1 MNDGFRMRLTRDF
14 PRYFLLLLVFLGTS
28 ALAQEKSSFGFL
40 SELQRLGSS
49 LDQTEQELLPPD
61 QAFKLTVRVQDENTL
76 IAQFTP
82 AKDYYLYRDK
92 VAFKP
97 KETAGGADSGIS
109 IENISIPSGTPKSD
123 VTFGQVEVFHK
134 PFEARIA
141 LKRDKLA
148 TDKLTLVATYQ
159 GCNEPIGVCYA
170 PINKVIELTLPV
182 AKAAAGAVANAVSS
196 EAVASGGS
204 GAFPAAKP
212 DSTAELFQTSPASPA
227 IETESL
233 KIERMFES
241 GDFWLILT
249 GFFGIGL
256 LLSFTPCVFPM
267 FPILSGIIAN
277 RGEHITR
284 SRGFILSLAY
294 VMGMAITYAIA
305 GVAAGLS
312 GAMLAA
318 ALQNAWVLGTFALIF
333 ITLAFSMFGFYELQ
347 LPNFLQSKL
356 SEEAGHLRG
365 GHLTGVFGMGA
376 LSALI
381 VGPCVA
387 APLAG
392 ALLYISQTRDVLLG
406 GSALFVMA
414 LGMGVPLLLL
424 GASAGALLPKAGP
437 WMESVKQFF
446 GVLLLGVAI
455 WLISPVIPAVA
466 HMLLWS
472 TLLIVSAIYL
482 HAVDPLKPDASGLR
496 KFLKGV
502 GMIGLLIGVAL
513 LIGVLSG
520 SRDILQPLSKIGI
533 ARTNAEIDGSSVS
546 ESQHLRFQRV
556 KTVAELEQ
564 RIAQSRD
571 KYVMVDFYADWC
583 ISCKEMERF
592 TFTDPK
598 VQSRLKDVVLL
609 QVDVTAGTPADSA
622 LLKRFKLFGPPGIL
636 FIDRAGRD
644 IPNIRLIGY
653 QDTERFLSIL
663 NAVLI

>member
-1 MNDGFRMRLTRDF
+1 MRLM
-14 PRYFLLLLVFLGTS
+14 RYFLLLLVLLAPS
-28 ALAQEKSSFGFL
+28 AFAEGKGSFGFL

-61 QAFKLTVRVQDENTL
+61 QAFKMTVRVQDENTL
-76 IAQFTP
+76 VAQFTP

-97 KETAGGADSGIS
+97 KEIGDEASSGTS
-109 IENISIPSGTPKSD
+109 IENISIPAGTPKSD

-141 LKRDKLA
+141 LKRGTPA
-148 TDKLTLVATYQ
+148 AEKLTLVATYQ

-170 PINKVIELTLPV
+170 PINKVVELTLPV
-182 AKAAAGAVANAVSS
+182 AKAAAGAVANAVSG
-196 EAVASGGS
+196 AAIAASPG
-204 GAFPAAKP
+204 FPAAPANKP
-212 DSTAELFQTSPASPA
+212 DPTAELFQTSPSGPA

-333 ITLAFSMFGFYELQ
+333 VTLAFSMFGFYELQ
-347 LPNFLQSKL
+347 LPTFLQSKL
-356 SEEAGHLRG
+356 TAEAGHLRG

-437 WMESVKQFF
+437 WMEAVKQFF

-455 WLISPVIPAVA
+455 WLISPVISAVA

-472 TLLIVSAIYL
+472 ALLIVSAIYL
-482 HAVDPLKPDASGLR
+482 HAVDPLKPDASGFR
-496 KFLKGV
+496 KFMKGV
-502 GMIGLLIGVAL
+502 GMIALLLGVAL

-520 SRDILQPLSKIGI
+520 SRDILQPLSKLGI
-533 ARTNAEIDGSSVS
+533 AGANAEMDATRAAQG
-546 ESQHLRFQRV
+546 QHLQFQRV
-556 KTVAELEQ
+556 KTVAELDQ

-571 KYVMVDFYADWC
+571 KYIMVDFYADWC

-609 QVDVTAGTPADSA
+609 QVDVTAGTPDDFA

-644 IPNIRLIGY
+644 IPSIRLIGF
-653 QDTERFLSIL
+653 QDTERFINIL
-663 NAVLI
+663 DAVLI

>member
-1 MNDGFRMRLTRDF
+1 MRLM
-14 PRYFLLLLVFLGTS
+14 RYFLLLLVFLGPN
-28 ALAQEKSSFGFL
+28 AFAEGEGSFGFL

-49 LDQTEQELLPPD
+49 LDQTEEELLPPD
-61 QAFKLTVRVQDENTL
+61 QAFKMSVRVQDENTL
-76 IAQFTP
+76 VAQFTP

-97 KETAGGADSGIS
+97 KETEGSANSGTS
-109 IENISIPSGTPKSD
+109 IETISIPPGTPKSD

-141 LKRDKLA
+141 LKRGTPA
-148 TDKLTLVATYQ
+148 AEKLTLVATYQ

-170 PINKVIELTLPV
+170 PINKVVELTLPV
-182 AKAAAGAVANAVSS
+182 AKAAAGAVANAVSGA
-196 EAVASGGS
+196 AVAASP
-204 GAFPAAKP
+204 AFPLAQVNKADP
-212 DSTAELFQTSPASPA
+212 TTELFQNAPAGPA
-227 IETESL
+227 VETESL

-318 ALQNAWVLGTFALIF
+318 ALQNAWVLGSFALIF
-333 ITLAFSMFGFYELQ
+333 VTLAFSMFGFYELQ
-347 LPNFLQSKL
+347 LPTFLQSKL
-356 SEEAGHLRG
+356 TEEAGHIRG

-437 WMESVKQFF
+437 WMEAVKQFF

-455 WLISPVIPAVA
+455 WLISPVISAVA

-472 TLLIVSAIYL
+472 ALLIVSAIYL
-482 HAVDPLKPDASGLR
+482 HAVDPLKPDASGFR
-496 KFLKGV
+496 KFMKGV
-502 GMIGLLIGVAL
+502 GMIALLLGVAL

-533 ARTNAEIDGSSVS
+533 AGANPQMGEALASQN
-546 ESQHLRFQRV
+546 QHLQFQRV
-556 KTVAELEQ
+556 KTVAELDQ

-609 QVDVTAGTPADSA
+609 QVDVTAGTADDFA

-636 FIDRAGRD
+636 FIDRMGRD
-644 IPNIRLIGY
+644 VPNIRLIGF
-653 QDTERFLSIL
+653 QDTERFINIL
-663 NAVLI
+663 DAVLI

>member
-1 MNDGFRMRLTRDF
+1 MNAARL
-14 PRYFLLLLVFLGTS
+14 PVHLIRYILVLIYFFSINAFAEEKTS
-28 ALAQEKSSFGFL
+28 SGFL
-40 SELQRLGSS
+40 SGLKQLGAAF
-49 LDQTEQELLPPD
+49 DQDEQELLPPD
-61 QAFKLTVRVQDENTL
+61 QAFKLTVRVRDENTL
-76 IAQFTP
+76 VAQFEP
-82 AKDYYLYRDK
+82 AKNYYLYRDK

-97 KETAGGADSGIS
+97 QNTETS
-109 IENISIPSGTPKSD
+109 IEKISLPQGAVKSD
-123 VTFGQVEVFHK
+123 LTFGQVEVFHK
-134 PFEARIA
+134 PFEAVIS
-141 LKRDKLA
+141 LKRDA
-148 TDKLTLVATYQ
+148 SSPNKLTLVATYQ

-182 AKAAAGAVANAVSS
+182 AKAAVGAVANAVSS
-196 EAVASGGS
+196 DAAAATPFS
-204 GAFPAAKP
+204 AAKP
-212 DSTAELFQTSPASPA
+212 DAAAELFATAPSPAV
-227 IETESL
+227 ETESL

-241 GDFWLILT
+241 GNFWLILT

-267 FPILSGIIAN
+267 FPILSGIIAK
-277 RGEHITR
+277 RGEHITKT
-284 SRGFILSLAY
+284 RGFILSLAY
-294 VMGMAITYAIA
+294 VMGMAITYAVA

-312 GAMLAA
+312 GAMLSA
-318 ALQNAWVLGTFALIF
+318 ALQNAWVLGTFAAVF

-347 LPNFLQSKL
+347 LPTFLQSKL
-356 SEEAGHLRG
+356 SEEAGHLKG
-365 GHLTGVFGMGA
+365 GQLTGVFGMGA

-392 ALLYISQTRDVLLG
+392 ALLYISQTRDVVLG

-424 GASAGALLPKAGP
+424 GASAGVLLPKAGP
-437 WMESVKQFF
+437 WMESVKHFF

-466 HMLLWS
+466 HMLLWA

-482 HAVDPLKPDASGLR
+482 HAVDPLRPDASGFR
-496 KFLKGV
+496 KFLKGL
-502 GMIGLLIGVAL
+502 GMIALLTGVAL

-520 SRDILQPLSKIGI
+520 SRDILQPLSKLNV
-533 ARTNAEIDGSSVS
+533 ANADVS
-546 ESQHLRFQRV
+546 GTKKSTAQTGHLPFQRI
-556 KTVAELEQ
+556 KSVAELEQ
-564 RIAQSRD
+564 HILQARD
-571 KYVMVDFYADWC
+571 KYVMLDFYADWC

-592 TFTDPK
+592 TFTDEK

-609 QVDVTAGTPADSA
+609 QVDVTAGTPDDAA

-636 FIDRAGRD
+636 FIDRQGRE
-644 IPNIRLIGY
+644 IPRIRLIGY